1 MLSQKAVSSLIDRL
15 TNDNPLEISKIVEDS
30 KETDEE
36 NNDDEALFENTAF
49 KGHVLKLLML
59 QLSSEEIKF
68 STLLDEHKRRE
79 LIDYLLI
86 EGSESIEGMS
96 SRKLKLIKSKSVD
109 LAFALPVMQLEFI
122 LNHRETLVK
131 E

>member
-1 MLSQKAVSSLIDRL
+1 VLSQKVVSSLIDRL

-59 QLSSEEIKF
+59 QL
-68 STLLDEHKRRE
+68 
-79 LIDYLLI
+79 
-86 EGSESIEGMS
+86 
-96 SRKLKLIKSKSVD
+96 
-109 LAFALPVMQLEFI
+109 
-122 LNHRETLVK
+122 
-131 E
+131 

>member
-1 MLSQKAVSSLIDRL
+1 MLSQKVVSSLIDRL

-59 QLSSEEIKF
+59 QL
-68 STLLDEHKRRE
+68 
-79 LIDYLLI
+79 
-86 EGSESIEGMS
+86 
-96 SRKLKLIKSKSVD
+96 
-109 LAFALPVMQLEFI
+109 
-122 LNHRETLVK
+122 
-131 E
+131 

>member
-59 QLSSEEIKF
+59 QL
-68 STLLDEHKRRE
+68 
-79 LIDYLLI
+79 
-86 EGSESIEGMS
+86 
-96 SRKLKLIKSKSVD
+96 
-109 LAFALPVMQLEFI
+109 
-122 LNHRETLVK
+122 
-131 E
+131 